1 MRSSP
6 SPGNS
11 IFDLARKQNESIQ
24 AANLDQPSIN
34 NPGLITR
41 HSKESIG
48 SLAARNINLQS
59 LIDREIILDTLI
71 QNFSQGE
78 SVV

>member
-1 MRSSP
+1 MRPSP

-24 AANLDQPSIN
+24 AASLDQPSIN